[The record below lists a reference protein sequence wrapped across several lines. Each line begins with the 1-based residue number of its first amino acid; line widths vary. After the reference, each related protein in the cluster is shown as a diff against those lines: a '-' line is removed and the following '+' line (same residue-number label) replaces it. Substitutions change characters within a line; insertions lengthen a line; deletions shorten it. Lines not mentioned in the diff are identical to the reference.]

1 MNEAAKWM
9 MAGMFL
15 LSFHIDLNCI
25 ATCNPRFG
33 PVAFDTME
41 KYLNEEKLEHIINNE
56 EYIIDSTNAEE
67 KLPDAF

>member
-1 MNEAAKWM
+1 M
-9 MAGMFL
+9 
-15 LSFHIDLNCI
+15 NCI